1 MPLQLNVGFSEK
13 KGQPDFGSIGA
24 SVNLQLELEG
34 SLVND
39 PSRLRDSIRRL
50 FGEARDAVEEELAR
64 EGTNGHAEH
73 PPARNGGQR
82 PANGQPPRP
91 ATAAQVK
98 AIHAISRRQRIDLPA
113 LLGDRFGCS
122 QPEELSLQDAS
133 ALIGDLN
140 GPSHNGGGR
149 R

>member
-1 MPLQLNVGFSEK
+1 MPLQLNVGFSQK

-39 PSRLRDSIRRL
+39 PSRLRDSVRRL
-50 FGEARDAVEEELAR
+50 FAEARDAVEEELAR
-64 EGTNGHAEH
+64 DGTNGNVENT
-73 PPARNGGQR
+73 PARNGGQR
-82 PANGQPPRP
+82 PGNGHQSRP

-113 LLGDRFGCS
+113 LLGERFGCG
-122 QPEELSLQDAS
+122 QPDELSLQDAS

>member
-1 MPLQLNVGFSEK
+1 MPMQLNIGFSEK

-50 FGEARDAVEEELAR
+50 FGEARNAVEEELAR
-64 EGTNGHAEH
+64 DGTNGHAEN
-73 PPARNGGQR
+73 PAARNGSQ
-82 PANGQPPRP
+82 RP

-122 QPEELSLQDAS
+122 QPDELTLQDAS
-133 ALIGDLN
+133 KLIDNLN
-140 GPSHNGGGR
+140 GASQNVGVR

>member
-50 FGEARDAVEEELAR
+50 FGEARDAVEEELGR
-64 EGTNGHAEH
+64 DGTNRHCENTS
-73 PPARNGGQR
+73 ARNGSQR
-82 PANGQPPRP
+82 PANGHPPRP

-98 AIHAISRRQRIDLPA
+98 AIHAISRRQRIDLPT
-113 LLGDRFGCS
+113 LLGERFGCS
-122 QPEELSLQDAS
+122 QPDELSLQDAS
-133 ALIGDLN
+133 ALIDDLN
-140 GPSHNGGGR
+140 GSPHNGGGR